1 MAIGWWSAMLMLLVA
16 SHLAQIRFKSQI
28 FGMSVRGARERSSNK
43 HYVSNVDDYLTRY
56 RKVFFPV
63 LFEYTIAFSRFTP
76 HSLNGVLCLQQQYFK
91 YDQ

>member
-1 MAIGWWSAMLMLLVA
+1 MAIGWWSAVLMLLVA
-16 SHLAQIRFKSQI
+16 SHLAQVKFISQI
-28 FGMSVRGARERSSNK
+28 FGMSVRTNK